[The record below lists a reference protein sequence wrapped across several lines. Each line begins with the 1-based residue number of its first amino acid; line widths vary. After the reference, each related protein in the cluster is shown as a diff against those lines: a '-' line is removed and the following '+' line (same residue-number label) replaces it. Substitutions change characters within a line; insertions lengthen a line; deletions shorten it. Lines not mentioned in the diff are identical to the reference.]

1 MENTIAMA
9 YAATTPVQQMLNA
22 TNNSTNSTGPEPL
35 YDKRRKLIGG
45 LIVMGLGVLGNFL
58 ALIILARKKH
68 NKNSKYTFMLRCLA
82 TNDLVGLLGMFS
94 AGLLTYNFKVEEQA
108 PFIVHLDCV
117 AHVVWRFFGVSSGC
131 IAAVMAAERCMA
143 LARPF
148 IYHKHITYE
157 LIQKTIQSILV
168 VALIITFLPFFG
180 FGAYIDRSNPG
191 KVKCIRYRDAPGL
204 MNKSYSLLFMV
215 FGSLLTVV
223 IVVCNLFVARV
234 LWIIGRSRTT
244 KRHMQYNLV
253 SREKSVRS
261 IDPESS
267 SGTTLY
273 QHSTQFSSHNVP
285 PPRQFHHSNSVTM
298 TSHTSPDEIK
308 FAKLMAFLSLSFVVC
323 WMPQMIAIP
332 LAIRENR
339 VPPKHVFFLIADVL
353 MAIHFTLDPYIYVL
367 SRTKCINWSLVG
379 CIKRWRCGWR
389 GGRLQRSQ
397 SDQSRIRTT
406 TTEQNTLDVLWETL
420 SGKRVSQWWT
430 HSFSEFG

>member
-1 MENTIAMA
+1 MENTIATMA
-9 YAATTPVQQMLNA
+9 YTATTPAVEMFN
-22 TNNSTNSTGPEPL
+22 TTNSTVSVESKL
-35 YDKRRKLIGG
+35 YENPRRLISS
-45 LIVMGLGVLGNFL
+45 LIVLGLGVLGNSL

-82 TNDLVGLLGMFS
+82 TNDLVGLLGMFT
-94 AGLLTYNFKVEEQA
+94 AALLNSIFKVEEQSQSV
-108 PFIVHLDCV
+108 VHLNCI

-157 LIQKTIQSILV
+157 LIQRTIQCILV
-168 VALIITFLPFFG
+168 VALIVTFLPFFG
-180 FGAYIDRSNPG
+180 FGAYIDKSNPD
-191 KVKCIRYRDAPGL
+191 KLQCIRYRDATGI
-204 MNKSYSLLFMV
+204 MNNSYSILFMV
-215 FGSLLTVV
+215 FGCLLAVV

-234 LWIIGRSRTT
+234 LWIVGRSRTT
-244 KRHMQYNLV
+244 KRHMHYNLV
-253 SREKSVRS
+253 NREQSVRS
-261 IDPESS
+261 IDPETS

-273 QHSTQFSSHNVP
+273 QTQFSNHNVP

-298 TSHTSPDEIK
+298 TSQTSPDEIK
-308 FAKLMAFLSLSFVVC
+308 FAKLMAFLSLSFVIC

-339 VPPKHVFFLIADVL
+339 VPKKHVFFLFADVL

-406 TTEQNTLDVLWETL
+406 TTEQHTLD
-420 SGKRVSQWWT
+420 GN
-430 HSFSEFG
+430 FN

>member
-1 MENTIAMA
+1 MLNLSTAIVETATAMA
-9 YAATTPVQQMLNA
+9 TVNNTAALTASQALY
-22 TNNSTNSTGPEPL
+22 NNR
-35 YDKRRKLIGG
+35 KRLILS
-45 LIVMGLGVLGNFL
+45 LIVMGLGVLGNSL

-82 TNDLVGLLGMFS
+82 TNDLIGLLGT
-94 AGLLTYNFKVEEQA
+94 LTTALVKYHYQDEEL
-108 PFIVHLDCV
+108 PFIVRLDCIG
-117 AHVVWRFFGVSSGC
+117 HVVWRFFGVSSGC

-157 LIQKTIQSILV
+157 LILKCIVSILV
-168 VALIITFLPFFG
+168 VALIVTFLPFFG
-180 FGAYIDRSNPG
+180 FGAYIDESNPDQL
-191 KVKCIRYRDAPGL
+191 KCIRYRDAPGIV
-204 MNKSYSLLFMV
+204 NKSYSIFFMAFGNLLCV
-215 FGSLLTVV
+215 L
-223 IVVCNLFVARV
+223 IVACNLFVARV
-234 LWIIGRSRTT
+234 LWIIGQSRTT
-244 KRHMQYNLV
+244 KNHSQYRMVNQ
-253 SREKSVRS
+253 KSVRT

-273 QHSTQFSSHNVP
+273 QAQYSTHHNAP

-298 TSHTSPDEIK
+298 TSSTSPDEIK
-308 FAKLMAFLSLSFVVC
+308 FAKLMAILSLSFVVC

-339 VPPKHVFFLIADVL
+339 VPKSHVFFMIADVL

-367 SRTKCINWSLVG
+367 TRTKSINWSLIS

-406 TTEQNTLDVLWETL
+406 TTEQNTLD
-420 SGKRVSQWWT
+420 
-430 HSFSEFG
+430 FN